1 MGKNSNRSAG
11 MLRPESAVRAKHSG
25 KKFGVL
31 SDKLFAGML
40 RPYVWETIML

>member
-1 MGKNSNRSAG
+1 MGKNINPSAG
-11 MLRPESAVRAKHSG
+11 MLRPDRRFRAKHSG

-31 SDKLFAGML
+31 SDKFFARML